1 MEGIRI
7 LSAAEQI
14 AAHLRDEIT
23 SGRRSGSM
31 PGRSELAKFYDVG
44 ISSMEQALRQLE
56 AEGLLAPQGNGLG
69 RMISTS
75 YLPANKPTLRIA
87 ILGYDRTTATEGIF
101 ADASRALREAGHD
114 VFFTRKSLIEMNFEL
129 RRITKYV
136 PQIECDAWIVCSAPR
151 DVTQWFAQY
160 PKHTFLLSGRRRGI
174 PIASVGPDKA
184 HAVATATQ
192 RLIDLGHRKIVMLVR
207 PERVI
212 PAPGNQER
220 AFLQTLQKN
229 GISPA
234 PYHFLQFDD
243 VTHGIQKKLEG
254 LFKTTPPTAL
264 IVDEL
269 AIVIATLQFLAKKR
283 LQVPEDV
290 SLVSIQADPAF
301 DWCQPSIAQVYW
313 NTSLAS
319 RRVLAWARNIAQ
331 GKKDHK
337 ETHIQAKFIDGE
349 TVGPAR
355 K

>member
-1 MEGIRI
+1 MKGMQI

-14 AAHLRDEIT
+14 AAHLRKEIT
-23 SGRRSGSM
+23 SGQRRGTM
-31 PGRSELAKFYDVG
+31 PGRSELAKLFQVG

-56 AEGLLAPQGNGLG
+56 AEGLLAPQGNGRG
-69 RMISTS
+69 RTITKTTQ
-75 YLPANKPTLRIA
+75 PAEKPSLRIA
-87 ILGYDRTTATEGIF
+87 MLGYDPTTANEGIF
-101 ADASRALREAGHD
+101 SDAYHVLLEAGHD

-129 RRITKYV
+129 KRITQYV
-136 PQIECDAWIVCSAPR
+136 QKIECDAWIVCSAPR
-151 DVTQWFAQY
+151 DVTEWFATY
-160 PKHTFLLSGRRRGI
+160 PTPTFLLSGRRRGI
-174 PIASVGPDKA
+174 TIASVGPDKA
-184 HAVATATQ
+184 IAIATATQ

-220 AFLQTLQKN
+220 AFMQTLEKN
-229 GISPA
+229 GITPG

-243 VTHGIQKKLEG
+243 VAQGIQKKLVG

-301 DWCQPSIAQVYW
+301 AWCHPSIAQVYW
-313 NTSLAS
+313 NTALAS
-319 RRVLAWARNIAQ
+319 RRVLAWTKNIAQ
-331 GKKDHK
+331 GKKDRK
-337 ETHIQAKFIDGE
+337 ETHIQAEFIDGG
-349 TVGPAR
+349 TAGPA
-355 K
+355 KK